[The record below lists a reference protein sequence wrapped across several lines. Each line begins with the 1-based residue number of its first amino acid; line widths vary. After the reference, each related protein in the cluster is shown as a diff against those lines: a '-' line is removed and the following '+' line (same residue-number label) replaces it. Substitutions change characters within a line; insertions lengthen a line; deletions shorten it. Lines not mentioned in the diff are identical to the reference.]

1 MEICMADEC
10 YAMGTIGIPFTEEMH
25 GIILKEARKKG
36 MRPETLLKIWIL
48 ERAKNEFGIHEEA
61 QSNGMI
67 DVFSLPLKVGY
78 ILTAS
83 ATATINTLVD
93 EISR

>member
-1 MEICMADEC
+1 
-10 YAMGTIGIPFTEEMH
+10 MGTIGIPFTEEMH
-25 GIILKEARKKG
+25 DIILKEARKRN
-36 MRPETLLKIWIL
+36 MQPETLLKIWIL
-48 ERAKNEFGIHEEA
+48 ERAKNEFEINREE
-61 QSNGMI
+61 QSDNTI

-83 ATATINTLVD
+83 ATATINALVN

>member
-1 MEICMADEC
+1 
-10 YAMGTIGIPFTEEMH
+10 MGTIGIPFTEEMH
-25 GIILKEARKKG
+25 DIILKEARK
-36 MRPETLLKIWIL
+36 RNVQPETLLKIWIL
-48 ERAKNEFGIHEEA
+48 ERAKSEFEINKEE
-61 QSNGMI
+61 QSNNTI

-83 ATATINTLVD
+83 ATATINALVD